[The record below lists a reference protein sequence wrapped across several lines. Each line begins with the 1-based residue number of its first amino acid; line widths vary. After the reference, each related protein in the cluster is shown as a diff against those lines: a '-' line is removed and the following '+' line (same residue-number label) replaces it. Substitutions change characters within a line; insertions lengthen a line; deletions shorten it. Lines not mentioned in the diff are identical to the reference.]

1 MSICNCFDSAFRGG
15 VLVMGCSLL
24 VVAGVSLV
32 IGFPVS
38 IWGAALYLLGVWVA
52 VPLGCG
58 GFGAFCGAGAPSPV
72 WPDGCLAGGCW
83 VSIIWSIKAFVL
95 A

>member
-38 IWGAALYLLGVWVA
+38 VWGAALYLLGVWVA

-72 WPDGCLAGGCW
+72 WPMVVWLAGVGCQL
-83 VSIIWSIKAFVL
+83 SGQLRLLF
-95 A
+95 

>member
-1 MSICNCFDSAFRGG
+1 MSICNCFDSAFRDG

-38 IWGAALYLLGVWVA
+38 IWGAALCLLGVWIA
-52 VPLGCG
+52 VPLNCG

-72 WPDGCLAGGCW
+72 WPGHCLAGGCW